1 MPGQAGIPGTPNGGK
16 VGTMTIIKPIRS
28 DIIARYEGQRA
39 PRYTSYP
46 TATQFTD
53 TFDDAEY
60 QMLLTGLPLDSSLS
74 LYLHVPFCQTMCWY
88 CGCHT
93 RIVASYSPI
102 ESYLQALQGEIRM
115 VAAALPARM
124 NVRHI
129 HWGGGTPTIM
139 APEAF
144 RNLMDGLR
152 DCFEVAGDA
161 EIAVEIDPRRVTEDM
176 IRALGESGVTRASLG
191 VQSFDPKVQQAIN
204 RIQSYDQTARATNL
218 LRKAGIKSVNFDLI
232 YGLPHQTV
240 ASCQDTVSQALRL
253 APDQLSVFGYAHVPW
268 MKKHQRMI
276 ETSALPNARER
287 LAQFGAISGRLA
299 AAGYRRIGLD
309 HFARPD
315 DGLVRCLDAGTLH
328 RNFQG
333 YTSDQ
338 CPTLLGFGASAVGTL
353 PQAYVQNTTQV
364 GEYRRRIEAGSFAV
378 QRGRRL
384 SADDRLRRDVIERI
398 MCDFRVDLDAV
409 AGRHGLGCSHFADE
423 LNRLSRLEQDGIV
436 RVDGA
441 VVSLEETYWP
451 LARTVAAIFDAYL
464 QPEEQRHAAAI

>member
-1 MPGQAGIPGTPNGGK
+1 
-16 VGTMTIIKPIRS
+16 MTIIKPIRP
-28 DIIARYEGQRA
+28 DVIARFEGQRA

-46 TATQFTD
+46 TAPHFTHG
-53 TFDDAEY
+53 FDDGDY
-60 QMLLTGLPLDSSLS
+60 QTLLTSLPPDSRLS

-102 ESYLQALQGEIRM
+102 EAYLHALAAEIRM
-115 VAAALPARM
+115 VAAALPRRM
-124 NVRHI
+124 KVSHI

-139 APEAF
+139 APDAF
-144 RNLMDGLR
+144 RGLMETLR
-152 DCFEVAGDA
+152 DCFDVAADA
-161 EIAVEIDPRRVTEDM
+161 EVAVEIDPRRITDEM
-176 IRALGESGVTRASLG
+176 IRTLGESGVTRASLG

-204 RIQSYDQTARATNL
+204 RIQSYEQTARATEK
-218 LRKAGIKSVNFDLI
+218 LRSVGIKAVNFDLI
-232 YGLPHQTV
+232 YGLPYQTV
-240 ASCQDTVSQALRL
+240 ASCVETVAEALQL

-276 ETSALPNARER
+276 DAAALPGPRER
-287 LAQFGAISGRLA
+287 LAQFGAIAEYLTAVR
-299 AAGYRRIGLD
+299 YRRIGLD

-315 DGLVRCLDAGTLH
+315 DKLVRCLDAGTLH

-338 CPTLLGFGASAVGTL
+338 CATLIGFGASAVGTL
-353 PQAYVQNTTQV
+353 PLAYVQNTTQV
-364 GEYRRRIEAGSFAV
+364 GEYRRRIEAGSFAIS
-378 QRGRRL
+378 RGRRL
-384 SADDRLRRDVIERI
+384 TVEDRLRRDVIERI
-398 MCDFRVDLDAV
+398 MCDFQVDLAAV
-409 AGRHGLGCSHFADE
+409 GAGHGVRPEHFRTELARLAD
-423 LNRLSRLEQDGIV
+423 LEQDGIV

-441 VVSLEETYWP
+441 VVALEEAYWP

>member
-1 MPGQAGIPGTPNGGK
+1 MSVIKAIHPGI
-16 VGTMTIIKPIRS
+16 V
-28 DIIARYEGQRA
+28 ARFEGQRA

-46 TATQFTD
+46 TAPHFTHG
-53 TFDDAEY
+53 FDDAEY
-60 QMLLTGLPLDSSLS
+60 QTLLTGLEPGSSLS

-102 ESYLQALQGEIRM
+102 EAYLQALEAEIRM
-115 VAAALPARM
+115 VAAALPPRM
-124 NVRHI
+124 KVSHV

-139 APEAF
+139 APDAF
-144 RNLMDGLR
+144 RHLMNVLR
-152 DCFEVAGDA
+152 DCFDPADDA
-161 EIAVEIDPRRVTEDM
+161 EIAVEIDPRRVTEEM

-204 RIQSYDQTARATNL
+204 RIQSYDQTARATDM
-218 LRKAGIKSVNFDLI
+218 LRQAGIAAVNFDLI
-232 YGLPHQTV
+232 YGLPYQTIV
-240 ASCQDTVSQALRL
+240 SCEDTVSQALRL
-253 APDQLSVFGYAHVPW
+253 APDQFSVFGYAHVPW

-276 ETSALPNARER
+276 ETDALPGPRER
-287 LAQFGAISGRLA
+287 LAQFGAISDRLA
-299 AAGYRRIGLD
+299 GAHYRRIGLD

-315 DGLVRCLDAGTLH
+315 DRLVRCLDAGTLH

-338 CPTLLGFGASAVGTL
+338 CATLLGFGASAVGTL
-353 PQAYVQNTTQV
+353 PHAYVQNTTQV
-364 GEYRRRIEAGSFAV
+364 GEYRRRIEAGSFAI

-384 SADDRLRRDVIERI
+384 TAEDRLRRDVIERI
-398 MCDFRVDLDAV
+398 MCDFRVDLRAV
-409 AGRHGLGCSHFADE
+409 ASRHGLGSEHFADE
-423 LNRLSRLEQDGIV
+423 LARLRELEQDGIV
-436 RVDGA
+436 RLEGTG
-441 VVSLEETYWP
+441 VSLEEACWP